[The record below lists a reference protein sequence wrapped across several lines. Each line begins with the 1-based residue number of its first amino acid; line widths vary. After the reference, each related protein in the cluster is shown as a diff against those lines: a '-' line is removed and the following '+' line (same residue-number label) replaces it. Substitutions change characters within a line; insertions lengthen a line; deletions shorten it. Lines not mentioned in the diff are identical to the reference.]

1 MKKILLFGG
10 KIKASF
16 NMLLGSI
23 ADQFTFTRASAGTYV
38 DVNGTIQTAV
48 EYDELVTNRTF
59 DSNIDGWIAARA
71 SVLSWDNGTLKT
83 TAGSSGF
90 GGANFL
96 LKTDAVVGEVY
107 NFSFDYV
114 SGGGTAETCYLIFAQ
129 TSTQGNRSFTSPN
142 YKTTGYGTYTGQV
155 TALIKVIKGV

>member
-1 MKKILLFGG
+1 MSITVTQNVRTINVTIEQNGASYDIQPVIQNTIGG
-10 KIKASF
+10 E
-16 NMLLGSI
+16 G
-23 ADQFTFTRASAGTYV
+23 
-38 DVNGTIQTAV
+38 
-48 EYDELVTNRTF
+48 
-59 DSNIDGWIAARA
+59 
-71 SVLSWDNGTLKT
+71 
-83 TAGSSGF
+83 